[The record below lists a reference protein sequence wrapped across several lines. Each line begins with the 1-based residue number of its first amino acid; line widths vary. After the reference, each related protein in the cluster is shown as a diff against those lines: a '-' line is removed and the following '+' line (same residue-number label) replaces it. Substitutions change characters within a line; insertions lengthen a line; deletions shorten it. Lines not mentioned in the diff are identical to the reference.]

1 MFDFNITPWNFRFF
15 SQINE
20 FFDKRI
26 GISQEISTYFFYLF
40 QLYNVIPLRT
50 IREVIVEK
58 VGSGE
63 VCFNSS
69 FLSYSVV
76 IPPHKKNEKTLI
88 LTLTR
93 LICDCLKNNKFNNK
107 VFYISISLCCT
118 VELIILL
125 YYITEI
131 FFLSVV
137 LQETLKELLNF
148 FVINCTVVRAIHKT
162 NCLRNFR
169 LLVWVLNSPTAY
181 LFSNCGA
188 DFHWGMLF
196 RRVPLWETVSIV
208 LAGQL

>member
-1 MFDFNITPWNFRFF
+1 M
-15 SQINE
+15 
-20 FFDKRI
+20 
-26 GISQEISTYFFYLF
+26 
-40 QLYNVIPLRT
+40 
-50 IREVIVEK
+50 EK
-58 VGSGE
+58 VGGGE

-76 IPPHKKNEKTLI
+76 IPPHKKNKKTLI

-118 VELIILL
+118 VELIILP
-125 YYITEI
+125 
-131 FFLSVV
+131 FLRF
-137 LQETLKELLNF
+137 LEYNTHYNFRTLKELLNF

-188 DFHWGMLF
+188 DFH
-196 RRVPLWETVSIV
+196 
-208 LAGQL
+208 